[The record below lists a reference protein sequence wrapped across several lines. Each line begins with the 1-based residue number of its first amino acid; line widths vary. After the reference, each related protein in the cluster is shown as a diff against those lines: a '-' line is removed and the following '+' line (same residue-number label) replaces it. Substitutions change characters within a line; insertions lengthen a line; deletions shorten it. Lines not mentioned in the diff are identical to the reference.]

1 MRLTAFQISMQRP
14 ISRHNAQH
22 SKKAKK
28 RKSVIKTIICETYL
42 SKFHI
47 WKKFV
52 SDNKTFNSWKN
63 GGGGGYLLRCW
74 MIEPSELTLQTFLTS
89 TERQDT
95 KISPA
100 DDAILKQTHIIFWL
114 NQGIQWPL
122 WMKVMESWKSPLS
135 INIKLITVLIC
146 SDEQWQKNAL
156 HHSESAHPHCN
167 YQGFSFNTDTIN
179 ADRHNAEM
187 QSWYFHDNQNIC
199 IYVHHRCYGITI

>member
-22 SKKAKK
+22 SLQAKK
-28 RKSVIKTIICETYL
+28 GNLWLKPSSVKHIYQNSTFEKSLLVTTKLLISGKM
-42 SKFHI
+42 
-47 WKKFV
+47 
-52 SDNKTFNSWKN
+52 
-63 GGGGGYLLRCW
+63 GAGYLLRCW

-179 ADRHNAEM
+179 TDIHNAEM

-199 IYVHHRCYGITI
+199 IYVHHRCYGNTI

>member
-1 MRLTAFQISMQRP
+1 MLSTVCKQKKGNLWLKPSSVKHIYQNSTFEKSLLVTTKLLISGKMG
-14 ISRHNAQH
+14 A
-22 SKKAKK
+22 
-28 RKSVIKTIICETYL
+28 
-42 SKFHI
+42 
-47 WKKFV
+47 
-52 SDNKTFNSWKN
+52 
-63 GGGGGYLLRCW
+63 GYLLRCW

-167 YQGFSFNTDTIN
+167 YQLIQTYITQKCSHDIFMTTKTSAFTSTTDVMAT
-179 ADRHNAEM
+179 
-187 QSWYFHDNQNIC
+187 QYK
-199 IYVHHRCYGITI
+199 